1 MIFAWI
7 EANRSEISVK
17 KMCRLFEVSR
27 SGFYEWLGRGESA
40 RAVEDRELMRKIER
54 SFEESRGVYGTPRI
68 LDDLRDQ
75 GCRVGKN
82 RIDRLKRAA
91 SIFARI
97 FKRFR
102 VQTTDSRH
110 DLKASPNLLRRDFSV
125 IAPNCVWTSDITY
138 VRLTSGAF
146 AYVCVVM
153 DLFSREIVGWSV
165 EMHMRV
171 DLVLSAM
178 RSALTKRGPCAGL
191 IFHSDRGVQY
201 ASAAFRELLS
211 SWNILQ
217 SMSKKGDCYDNAP
230 TESFN
235 ATLKTEEVYRNE
247 YSSIDELRKNLF
259 DYIEVFYNRK
269 RKHSA
274 LGYATPAE
282 FNSRYYTA

>member
-7 EANRSEISVK
+7 EANRSEISVT
-17 KMCRLFEVSR
+17 KMCRLFGVSR
-27 SGFYEWLGRGESA
+27 SGFYEWAGRGESA
-40 RAVEDRELMRKIER
+40 RAIENRELTREIER
-54 SFEESRGVYGTPRI
+54 SFEESRGVYGSPRI
-68 LDDLRDQ
+68 LADLREM
-75 GCRVGKN
+75 GYRVGKN

-91 SIFARI
+91 GIFARI
-97 FKRFR
+97 LRRFR

-110 DLKASPNLLRRDFSV
+110 DLKASPNLLGRDFSA

-138 VRLTSGAF
+138 VRLATGAF

-153 DLFSREIVGWSV
+153 DLFTREIVGWSV
-165 EMHMRV
+165 EMHMRT
-171 DLVLSAM
+171 DLVTSAM

-191 IFHSDRGVQY
+191 IFHSDRGIQY
-201 ASAAFRELLS
+201 ASSASRGLLS

-217 SMSKKGDCYDNAP
+217 SMSRKGDCYDNAP

-235 ATLKTEEVYRNE
+235 ATLKIEEVYRNT
-247 YSSIDELRKNLF
+247 YRSIEELREKLF

-274 LGYATPAE
+274 LGYLTPSE
-282 FNSRYYTA
+282 FNSRFYAA